1 MINDPKISRWTELPD
16 RNGRCGVTMIELL
29 IVISI
34 MSAVAILVIPQ
45 VRTVS
50 RERNLREA
58 ARTVE
63 LVFAEASSR
72 ARADGF
78 AGVVIARNTN
88 FYHYV
93 NNTAS
98 PLDPVGQKVYHAG
111 YVLYQ
116 MRRALPWTGN
126 DVAATAQVFDS
137 DMTAR
142 TDDLYARVERPF
154 DSRIVIEPG
163 SQILFGQSP
172 VTYRIVA
179 VYYPVTG
186 NPASCPFLPTG
197 LGLPLAT
204 DPPQLDLICVREPF
218 IDATVLVGSTPNFS
232 ILRRPEV
239 ITSSATSL
247 PKGYFINLNYSG
259 ALDVPLGGA
268 DLDGSDY
275 TWTDLVQNIP
285 VIDRTLVDPAYAL
298 ANTGDP
304 VLYPAN
310 VDTNAQPVVITFGSK
325 GGIDRVYPYGMF
337 VDSWVEAMRSINP
350 AQFPSGPVPP
360 RRFRTQYIPSGSIS
374 LCITADDFENTF
386 PQTGS
391 YAAPADLLPLSYSRA
406 GRDLLNDVDLQWVT
420 IDNVSGSVDT
430 SDALLLP
437 ATNGL
442 VMTMPTWSET
452 QALRMLE
459 SRGFTAN
466 RKSAKD

>member
-1 MINDPKISRWTELPD
+1 MNID
-16 RNGRCGVTMIELL
+16 REVESGSTRFDCNVRSGVTLVELL
-29 IVISI
+29 VVISI
-34 MSAVAILVIPQ
+34 MSAVALLVIPQ

-88 FYHYV
+88 FYHYL

-98 PLDPVGQKVYHAG
+98 PVDPVGQKVYHAG

-116 MRRALPWTGN
+116 MRRSLPWTGN
-126 DVAATAQVFDS
+126 DVS
-137 DMTAR
+137 AR
-142 TDDLYARVERPF
+142 TEIIEYPVWPGSMVPNVRNDDFLVRIERPF
-154 DSRIVIEPG
+154 DTRIVIEPG
-163 SQILFGQSP
+163 SKLSLGTSP
-172 VTYRIVA
+172 VQYRVIQV
-179 VYYPVTG
+179 
-186 NPASCPFLPTG
+186 F
-197 LGLPLAT
+197 
-204 DPPQLDLICVREPF
+204 DPPSLTLCPPVLPGSPPVIDLICVHDSFVSRPF
-218 IDATVLVGSTPNFS
+218 DATAANGPTFT
-232 ILRRPEV
+232 IHRRPEV

-259 ALDVPLGGA
+259 ALDVPLAGM

-285 VIDRTLVDPAYAL
+285 VINRTLVDPAYAL
-298 ANTGDP
+298 ANTGNP
-304 VLYPAN
+304 VAYPAN

-325 GGIDRVYPYGMF
+325 GGVDRIYPYGMF
-337 VDSWVEAMRSINP
+337 VNSWVEAMRAINP
-350 AQFPSGPVPP
+350 AQFPAN
-360 RRFRTQYIPSGSIS
+360 RFRTQYIPSGSLS

-386 PQTGS
+386 PLTGS
-391 YAAPADLLPLSYSRA
+391 YAAPADLLPLSYSRT
-406 GRDLLNDVDLQWVT
+406 GLDLLNDADLQWVT
-420 IDNVSGSVDT
+420 VDNVSGSVDT
-430 SDALLLP
+430 SDAVLLP

-442 VMTMPTWSET
+442 AMTLPSWSDT